1 MGVLRESMKYY
12 KDRKREEK
20 EKRKLLSKKM
30 DFNFLEQ
37 LIQKCND
44 NPALRI
50 EVDLVDGTKL
60 LLKTY
65 VPKNNTDV
73 FNGNYEV
80 IE

>member
-1 MGVLRESMKYY
+1 MGVLKESIKYY

-20 EKRKLLSKKM
+20 AKKRLINKKM
-30 DFNFLEQ
+30 DFHLLEQ
-37 LIQKCND
+37 LIQQCND

-50 EVDLVDGTKL
+50 EINLVDGTKL

-65 VPKNNTDV
+65 VPKNDIDP

-80 IE
+80 IG